1 MVGRA
6 VEVEVE
12 VEVEVAVE
20 VEVEVE
26 VERIMNGPFAAVRG
40 QKKGEGGQRVKGY
53 GTIRCGCWWN
63 ERERV

>member
-1 MVGRA
+1 VVGR
-6 VEVEVE
+6 
-12 VEVEVAVE
+12 AVE

>member
-1 MVGRA
+1 MVGR
-6 VEVEVE
+6 
-12 VEVEVAVE
+12 AVE

-53 GTIRCGCWWN
+53 MVQYGVGVGGT
-63 ERERV
+63 REKEFENIHEKLLLL